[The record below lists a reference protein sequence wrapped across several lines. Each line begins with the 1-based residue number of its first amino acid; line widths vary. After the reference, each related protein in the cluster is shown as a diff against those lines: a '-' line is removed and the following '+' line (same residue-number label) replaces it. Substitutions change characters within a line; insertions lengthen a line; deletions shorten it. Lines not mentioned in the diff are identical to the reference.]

1 MTTATA
7 HRTAFEATR
16 SSMKDALLERDSV
29 VDSMLTA
36 LLAKQHVLLLGPP
49 GTAKSLAARKLS
61 EAIDGNFFEWLLGKF
76 STPEEIFGP
85 VSVQGLQQDRF
96 ERVGAGKLQQADV
109 GFLDEVWKAN
119 SAVLNQ
125 LLSIVNERIYHDG
138 TKGAVQCPLE
148 MLVGASNELPQ
159 DESLEALYDR
169 FLVRLYIAPIKDEI
183 NFLKLIRGKFNG
195 TPISRLDRKHLDQ
208 IRTEVSQVKVSLA
221 VAETIGK
228 LRRKVAENGI
238 YVSDRR
244 WLAAVGYL
252 QAAAWVAGAK
262 DVSDDELGTLVDVLW
277 TEPSQR
283 PTIQALIEK
292 VANPVRVKVL
302 RLLDDARERFNGR
315 PKDGELSARQ
325 SSLMAIGSRVKQVSG
340 EIRAISPNHQAV
352 KDALAEIG
360 GIQKQ
365 LLVEMTNLNQQAIGG

>member
-1 MTTATA
+1 MTTTA
-7 HRTAFEATR
+7 HRTAFEDTR

-183 NFLKLIRGKFNG
+183 NFLKLIQGKFNG

-352 KDALAEIG
+352 RDALVEIG

-365 LLVEMTNLNQQAIGG
+365 LLVEMTSLNKQAIGG